1 MTNATTVTSDASPV
15 KIYRATPADRAKA
28 WAIVD
33 EYNEAIGVIVRD
45 SPAAFDSYFDD
56 GAGIWLAEKDGSEVV
71 GCIILRPLPSVS
83 PTACEVKRLYVT
95 PAARGLRVAD
105 KLLATL
111 HAYAKTRG
119 YDTAYLDT
127 KDDLTAAIRFY
138 QRQGY
143 EECPRYN
150 DNPQATMFMLKRL
163 E

>member
-1 MTNATTVTSDASPV
+1 MTNTLASEASPV
-15 KIYRATPADRAKA
+15 KIYRASRDDRAKA

-45 SPAAFDSYFDD
+45 SPEAFDHYFDD
-56 GAGIWLAEKDGSEVV
+56 GAGIWLAEKDGAVI
-71 GCIILRPLPSVS
+71 GCIILRPLPSVDAK
-83 PTACEVKRLYVT
+83 ACEVKRLYVT

-111 HAYAKTRG
+111 HAHAKTLG

-127 KDDLTAAIRFY
+127 KDDLLAAIRFY